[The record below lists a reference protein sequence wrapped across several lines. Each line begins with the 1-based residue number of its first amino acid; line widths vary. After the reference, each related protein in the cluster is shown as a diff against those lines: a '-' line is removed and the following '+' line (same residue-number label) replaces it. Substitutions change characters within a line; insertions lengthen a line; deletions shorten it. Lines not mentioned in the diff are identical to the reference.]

1 MPALFRVALL
11 GAGHIGQTIARLL
24 AHSGDYEVTVVDRSP
39 EALAKLA
46 GEPVSTRVAETAD
59 AQALQTAL
67 RGQQAVINALPYHL
81 ATLAA
86 TAARNAGCHY
96 FDLTEDVAATRAIK
110 ALAEGAPTA
119 FMPQCGLAPGFIGIV
134 ADRKSTRLNSSHG

>member
-1 MPALFRVALL
+1 MRITLL
-11 GAGHIGQTIARLL
+11 GAGHIGHTIAHLL
-24 AHSGDYEVTVVDRSP
+24 SHSGDYEVTVVDRSP

-46 GEPVSTRVAETAD
+46 GMPVQTRVVETSD
-59 AQALQTAL
+59 AQALLGAL

-86 TAARNAGCHY
+86 TAAREAGCHY

-110 ALAEGAPTA
+110 QLAEGANTA
-119 FMPQCGLAPGFIGIV
+119 FMPQCGIKAVLAPLAICLMAWV
-134 ADRKSTRLNSSHG
+134 AATSSVRSK